1 MKYNEVVKL
10 EAKKIKDKNKKAK
23 EIANKVIGLEVFT

>member
-10 EAKKIKDKNKKAK
+10 EAKKIKNKNKKAK
-23 EIANKVIGLEVFT
+23 EIANKVIGIKVFL

>member
-10 EAKKIKDKNKKAK
+10 EAKKIKNKNKKAK